1 MINVS
6 AQRAAEYCKAVGS
19 TALLWQTHVP
29 GRVLLLPRQNDSKP
43 RLADGLA
50 VHMFQSRTKQH
61 PSANQA
67 AECSHRTSSP
77 CAKLRAS
84 FRTRMMRQLTIQNGT
99 GHGPQWKSHRGRSCP
114 CAGGL

>member
-6 AQRAAEYCKAVGS
+6 DKCATRGGVYCV
-19 TALLWQTHVP
+19 ALRLYYGKPTCRVVCCCFQT
-29 GRVLLLPRQNDSKP
+29 DSQP

-67 AECSHRTSSP
+67 ADCSHRTSSP